1 MINFTGT
8 IQHRLVTSIGGDCT
22 GNASKKCHDDSG
34 LGLIGK
40 FANKIAEDE
49 VVQVVH
55 FH

>member
-8 IQHRLVTSIGGDCT
+8 IQHRLVTPIGGDCT

-34 LGLIGK
+34 LGLVGK
-40 FANKIAEDE
+40 FAKKIAEDE

>member
-1 MINFTGT
+1 MINFTGPFNT
-8 IQHRLVTSIGGDCT
+8 GWSPLLVVIVPGMPQ
-22 GNASKKCHDDSG
+22 KKCHDDSG
-34 LGLIGK
+34 LGLVGK